1 MNTVGVTTVIEQTI
15 GQTLGGVLIGGGTEA
30 FFGSPASDVKREN
43 ILKEVAIVFIQMG
56 ALGIF
61 TAAYYGFMKNR
72 GWDVNGL
79 MNIPFIIAIVA
90 TQGGLFV
97 RLNQLKNWI
106 ANYLKF
112 TYFGVIPSADNPKR
126 AGLQT
131 YRAND
136 GSVDVPSG
144 DSEETMPEE
153 LKGM

>member
-1 MNTVGVTTVIEQTI
+1 MQ
-15 GQTLGGVLIGGGTEA
+15 
-30 FFGSPASDVKREN
+30 
-43 ILKEVAIVFIQMG
+43 
-56 ALGIF
+56 
-61 TAAYYGFMKNR
+61 NR
-72 GWDVNGL
+72 GWEVNGM

-90 TQGGLFV
+90 TQGG
-97 RLNQLKNWI
+97 
-106 ANYLKF
+106 
-112 TYFGVIPSADNPKR
+112 FGVIPSADNPKR